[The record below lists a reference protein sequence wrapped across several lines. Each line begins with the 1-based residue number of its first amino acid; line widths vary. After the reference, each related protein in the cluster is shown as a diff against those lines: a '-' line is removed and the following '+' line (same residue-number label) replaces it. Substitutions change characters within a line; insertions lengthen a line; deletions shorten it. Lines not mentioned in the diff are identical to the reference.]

1 LYVIKA
7 VIRPSIRIG
16 RKTMAKLYFR
26 YAVMNAGKSTQLL
39 QIAYD
44 YEKNNGRKILCLK
57 PHIDTKE
64 GDYIVSRLENGEIRR
79 KCDFLV
85 LPHKDWL
92 YNRLSVEAGQSASPS
107 IVLIDEAQFLS
118 RDNVWDLARFVTD
131 FNIPVICF
139 GLKVDAFGNPFEGST
154 HLFALA
160 QDVEEVTTRAI
171 CRVSDKPKKAT
182 MNLRLV
188 NGVPV
193 FEGDQVAIENN
204 QDIKYLPV
212 CLDVYMKLKYGKM
225 TLKKNGRYSIS
236 VDEP

>member
-1 LYVIKA
+1 
-7 VIRPSIRIG
+7 
-16 RKTMAKLYFR
+16 MAKLYFR

-44 YEKNNGRKILCLK
+44 YEKNNGRRILCLK
-57 PHIDTKE
+57 PGVDTKE
-64 GDYIVSRLENGEIRR
+64 GDYIVSRLENGEIKR
-79 KCDFLV
+79 KCDFLI
-85 LPHKDWL
+85 PPEKDWL
-92 YNRLSVEAGQSASPS
+92 YNRLLTEANTASPRLS

-131 FNIPVICF
+131 CNIPVICF

-160 QDVEEVTTRAI
+160 QDIEEVTTRAI
-171 CRVSDKPKKAT
+171 CRLSDKPKKAT

-204 QDIKYLPV
+204 QDIRYLPV

-225 TLKKNGRYSIS
+225 TYKDNRYSRS
-236 VDEP
+236 DDEP